1 MGLYVKTLFK
11 WVLLG
16 GVIGVAG
23 GAVGSLFHIGVNYA
37 TAVRLAHPWIL
48 YLMPV
53 GGLAIVGLYKL
64 CHLEGKGTNAIIESV
79 HFGESV
85 PILLVPVIFVSTV
98 ITHLCG
104 GSAGREGAALQIG
117 GGLGFQAGKLLRLG
131 EKDLPLATL
140 CGMSGVFSAL
150 FGTPLTATV
159 FALEVISVGV
169 LYYAGL
175 VPCITA
181 AMAAYGVSALMGV
194 EPTRFTVSMPRVT
207 LELMLPVVALSILC
221 ALVSILFCKGLH
233 WTEHLL
239 TRSFRNPWLRVLAG
253 AAILIVLSMLTN
265 GDYNGAGM
273 DVIARA
279 LRGDVSGWAWLW
291 KLLFTAVTIGCGF
304 KGGEV
309 VPSFFVGAAFGCFM
323 GGLLGLP
330 AGFAAAI
337 GLVAVFCGAVNCPI
351 ASVFLSIELFGT
363 GDLLYFA
370 MACAISYLLSGY
382 CGLYSSQTILYSKMR
397 AEFINIH
404 TNENEESKLRPG
416 KCKPIRWPRISPVCY
431 NRPRKGGMD
440 MQILNVTGLKK
451 VYTTRFGGSQVMALR
466 QVDFSVEEG
475 EYVTIMG
482 ESGSGKTTLLNILA
496 ALDKPTAGRVE
507 LDGRDM
513 SAVRESDAA
522 AFRRDN
528 LGFVFQEF
536 NLLDTFTLRDNI
548 YLPLV
553 LAGRPYRELKARLDP
568 IARQLGILE
577 LLDKYPYGCPAARSS
592 GPPWPGR

>member
-1 MGLYVKTLFK
+1 MDKWKKTIMHMGAYPAALGK

-181 AMAAYGVSALMGV
+181 AMAAFGVSALMGV

-207 LELMLPVVALSILC
+207 LELMLPVVVLSILC

-253 AAILIVLSMLTN
+253 AAILIVLSLLTN

-279 LRGDVSGWAWLW
+279 LRGDISGWAWLW

-337 GLVAVFCGAVNCPI
+337 GLVAVFCGAVNCPV
-351 ASVFLSIELFGT
+351 ASVL
-363 GDLLYFA
+363 
-370 MACAISYLLSGY
+370 LLS
-382 CGLYSSQTILYSKMR
+382 L
-397 AEFINIH
+397 IH
-404 TNENEESKLRPG
+404 
-416 KCKPIRWPRISPVCY
+416 I
-431 NRPRKGGMD
+431 
-440 MQILNVTGLKK
+440 
-451 VYTTRFGGSQVMALR
+451 
-466 QVDFSVEEG
+466 
-475 EYVTIMG
+475 
-482 ESGSGKTTLLNILA
+482 
-496 ALDKPTAGRVE
+496 
-507 LDGRDM
+507 
-513 SAVRESDAA
+513 
-522 AFRRDN
+522 
-528 LGFVFQEF
+528 
-536 NLLDTFTLRDNI
+536 
-548 YLPLV
+548 
-553 LAGRPYRELKARLDP
+553 
-568 IARQLGILE
+568 
-577 LLDKYPYGCPAARSS
+577 
-592 GPPWPGR
+592 

>member
-1 MGLYVKTLFK
+1 MTDAREHVTIKQVLRKERKVVSQVRRLRDEFAHMGLYVKTLFK

-16 GVIGVAG
+16 GIIGVAG
-23 GAVGSLFHIGVNYA
+23 GVIGSLFHIGVNYA
-37 TAVRLAHPWIL
+37 TAIRGAHPWIL

-98 ITHLCG
+98 ITHL
-104 GSAGREGAALQIG
+104 
-117 GGLGFQAGKLLRLG
+117 
-131 EKDLPLATL
+131 
-140 CGMSGVFSAL
+140 

-181 AMAAYGVSALMGV
+181 AMAAFGVSALMGV

-207 LELMLPVVALSILC
+207 LELMLPVVVLSILC

-233 WTEHLL
+233 WTERLL
-239 TRSFRNPWLRVLAG
+239 DRGFRSPWVRVLAG
-253 AAILIVLSMLTN
+253 SVLLIGMSLLTN

-337 GLVAVFCGAVNCPI
+337 GLVAVFCGAVNCPV
-351 ASVFLSIELFGT
+351 ASVLLSVELFGSA
-363 GDLLYFA
+363 GAPYFA
-370 MACAISYLLSGY
+370 VACALSYLLSGY
-382 CGLYSSQTILYSKMR
+382 CGLYSSQTILYSKLR
-397 AEFINIH
+397 AEFIN
-404 TNENEESKLRPG
+404 
-416 KCKPIRWPRISPVCY
+416 
-431 NRPRKGGMD
+431 
-440 MQILNVTGLKK
+440 
-451 VYTTRFGGSQVMALR
+451 
-466 QVDFSVEEG
+466 
-475 EYVTIMG
+475 
-482 ESGSGKTTLLNILA
+482 
-496 ALDKPTAGRVE
+496 
-507 LDGRDM
+507 
-513 SAVRESDAA
+513 VRTHE
-522 AFRRDN
+522 
-528 LGFVFQEF
+528 
-536 NLLDTFTLRDNI
+536 
-548 YLPLV
+548 
-553 LAGRPYRELKARLDP
+553 
-568 IARQLGILE
+568 
-577 LLDKYPYGCPAARSS
+577 
-592 GPPWPGR
+592 

>member
-1 MGLYVKTLFK
+1 MTDAREHVTIKQVFRKERKVVSQVRRLRDEFAHMGLYVKTLFK

-98 ITHLCG
+98 ITHLC
-104 GSAGREGAALQIG
+104 
-117 GGLGFQAGKLLRLG
+117 LG

-181 AMAAYGVSALMGV
+181 AMAAFGVSALMGV

-207 LELMLPVVALSILC
+207 LELMLPVVVLSILC

-253 AAILIVLSMLTN
+253 AAILIVLSLLTN

-337 GLVAVFCGAVNCPI
+337 GLVAVFCGAVNCPV
-351 ASVFLSIELFGT
+351 ASVLLSVELFGSA
-363 GDLLYFA
+363 GAPYFA
-370 MACAISYLLSGY
+370 VACALSYLLSGY
-382 CGLYSSQTILYSKMR
+382 CGLYSSQTILYSKLR
-397 AEFINIH
+397 AEFIN
-404 TNENEESKLRPG
+404 
-416 KCKPIRWPRISPVCY
+416 
-431 NRPRKGGMD
+431 
-440 MQILNVTGLKK
+440 
-451 VYTTRFGGSQVMALR
+451 
-466 QVDFSVEEG
+466 
-475 EYVTIMG
+475 
-482 ESGSGKTTLLNILA
+482 
-496 ALDKPTAGRVE
+496 
-507 LDGRDM
+507 
-513 SAVRESDAA
+513 VRTHE
-522 AFRRDN
+522 
-528 LGFVFQEF
+528 
-536 NLLDTFTLRDNI
+536 
-548 YLPLV
+548 
-553 LAGRPYRELKARLDP
+553 
-568 IARQLGILE
+568 
-577 LLDKYPYGCPAARSS
+577 
-592 GPPWPGR
+592 